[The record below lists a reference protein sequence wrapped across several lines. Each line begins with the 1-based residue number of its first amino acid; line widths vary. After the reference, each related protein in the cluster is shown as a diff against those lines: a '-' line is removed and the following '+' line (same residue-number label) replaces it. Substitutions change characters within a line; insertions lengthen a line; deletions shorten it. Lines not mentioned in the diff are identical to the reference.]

1 MAVRLGPKEVLT
13 AKDKSEE
20 VFSDQGEPEGG
31 PGGQEKVLREFKRTQ
46 RGPNEAQGKVQVNIG
61 GLKDFKEVL
70 DP

>member
-1 MAVRLGPKEVLT
+1 MAVGIGPEEVPT

-46 RGPNEAQGKVQVNIG
+46 GGPNEAQRRVRVNLG
-61 GLKDFKEVL
+61 G
-70 DP
+70 PRN